1 MAVDKLNVVIRA
13 DYYGIIDGTQS
24 LSFDES
30 QIFVVNIL
38 AEAPSVDLT
47 PDTDPN
53 AKTYKFV
60 LKDDPVIRA

>member
-38 AEAPSVDLT
+38 AEAPTVDPTLA
-47 PDTDPN
+47 TDPN
-53 AKTYKFV
+53 ATHKFV
-60 LKDDPVIRA
+60 LKEDPVIRA